1 MPARPHTYRFTVLG
15 RYRARLRSSEP
26 HVTVNLATGVGT
38 GGDAAGD
45 VFLSIEGLI
54 GSTFD
59 DILTGDINDTL
70 VGGGGN
76 DTLVGGSGADSLDGG
91 AGIDVADYSNSAA
104 AVTVDS
110 QDRVYCFNRNAE
122 HPVVIF
128 DRDGKFLTSWGAG
141 MFTFPHAIRI
151 DEQDFVWL
159 TDEIMASS

>member
-1 MPARPHTYRFTVLG
+1 D
-15 RYRARLRSSEP
+15 RLDGGSGIDLADYTISAAA
-26 HVTVNLATGVGT
+26 VTVNLATGVGT

-104 AVTVDS
+104 AVTVDLNLGGS
-110 QDRVYCFNRNAE
+110 GGDAAGDRYAGIEN
-122 HPVVIF
+122 VV
-128 DRDGKFLTSWGAG
+128 GS
-141 MFTFPHAIRI
+141 
-151 DEQDFVWL
+151 
-159 TDEIMASS
+159 